1 MTAYDVDLGE
11 LRAAIAEL
19 AACQRGLVG
28 LGSDIGSAQADLQ
41 AGWAGS
47 AADAQ
52 ATSYDSWRDGCAEM
66 VTLLASL
73 RGIVARAD
81 DHYSAAADANV
92 ALWRQVSA

>member
-11 LRAAIAEL
+11 LRTAIAEL
-19 AACQRGLVG
+19 AACQRDLLG
-28 LGSDIGSAQADLQ
+28 LGADLDQAQADLQ
-41 AGWAGS
+41 AGWAGH

-52 ATSYDSWRDGCAEM
+52 RSAYASWRDGCADM
-66 VTLLASL
+66 VTALAGL

-81 DHYSAAADANV
+81 DHYSAAAEANV